1 MAAALRAPPPSQ
13 NKIKFS
19 MAPAATPAPPGIV
32 GKKEMGARLR
42 AERKA
47 RKMTLQDLSH
57 ASGIAVSTISK
68 AELGQ
73 IALSYEKFASLARGL
88 NIDMTRLFMLGDA
101 PQAAMAPTYVKTT
114 LHDARDYVTD
124 NYHYRLLLGEY
135 PGKKMT
141 PMMGII
147 DSRHLDEFEDYIR
160 HPGQEFVVV
169 LAGKVRIQF
178 ENGESVV
185 LRRFESAYFDSSMG
199 HVYLTLSRS
208 PAQVLAVCTDLD
220 AVPQRRRKPR

>member
-1 MAAALRAPPPSQ
+1 
-13 NKIKFS
+13 
-19 MAPAATPAPPGIV
+19 MAPAAPRVPPEIV

-47 RKMTLQDLSH
+47 RKMTLHDLSR

-88 NIDMTRLFMLGDA
+88 DIDMTRLFMLGDS
-101 PQAAMAPTYVKTT
+101 PQAEVPPTYVKAT
-114 LHDARDYVTD
+114 LDEARDYVTE

-141 PMMGII
+141 PMLGII
-147 DSRHLDEFEDYIR
+147 DSRSVDEFDDYIR

-169 LAGKVRIQF
+169 LSGKVRIQF

-185 LRRFESAYFDSSMG
+185 LQRFESAYFDSSMG
-199 HVYLTLSRS
+199 HVYLTLSKT

-220 AVPQRRRKPR
+220 EVPQGRRKKR